1 MRAGAPKQVALAI
14 SHRTQGRAVGGSG
27 DKERRAPERTGHHIM
42 RLPCLVAQ
50 LIDAAQ
56 PPSGARGT
64 TA

>member
-1 MRAGAPKQVALAI
+1 VVVRGI
-14 SHRTQGRAVGGSG
+14 GHRAVGGSG
-27 DKERRAPERTGHHIM
+27 DKERRAPEGRARTGHHIM